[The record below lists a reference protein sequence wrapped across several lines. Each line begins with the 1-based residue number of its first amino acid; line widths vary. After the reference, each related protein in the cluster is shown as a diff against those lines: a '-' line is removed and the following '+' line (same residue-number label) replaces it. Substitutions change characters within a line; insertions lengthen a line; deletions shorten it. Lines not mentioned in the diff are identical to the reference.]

1 MAEQR
6 RNDGDGSNEW
16 LEMSALERSGSRPS
30 ARQTLLEEDAC
41 RARRSGKI
49 SSLGARILEFLRL
62 RRTAKAAPDGR
73 TIPLRL
79 GEEPLI
85 DERTG
90 RPYISNRIRTSRYTI
105 WSFLPKQLIYQ
116 FSRLANMYFLCF
128 AILQMIPGFSTTGRF
143 TTLIPL
149 LVFVALT
156 IAKEGY
162 DDWKRY
168 TLDKAEN
175 ASEVTV
181 LRTEHDATSRQRGK
195 RVSAADSADS
205 ELALSPSTDPKGSS
219 VPWKTTRWGDLK
231 VGDVV
236 RLVGD
241 EQVPADIVL
250 LHADEGIAFV
260 DTRALDGE
268 TNLKSK
274 LVPADL
280 KGLSLVS
287 AQDISNADVYFT
299 IEHPNQD
306 LYNFDGTAT
315 VGGSEPLSLSV
326 DNIIYRGCGIKN
338 TRFVIGMVVN
348 TGEDT
353 KIRMNANRDPEAK
366 RPALEKF
373 VNLIVIF
380 LALYMLVTSLL
391 LFMGFLLYWQGD
403 NEPWYLMLAVVANQ
417 DVIIGLIIQFSNVV
431 PMSLIMAIEAVKL
444 NLAVLVA
451 SDVEMYHEETDTP
464 AGCNTN
470 VILDDLGQIGY
481 IFSDKTGTL
490 TDNIM
495 KFRRISVA
503 GTSWWH
509 EDREPAMDKQSAS
522 SEGRGRTTDDL
533 VAQMRQDPSSTL
545 SQAAYEYILALAVC
559 HTCLPEKDPQT
570 GEITDFQASSP
581 DELALVRAAQELGI
595 LVVERSPQSL
605 TLEISH
611 DVGQARRRETYEV
624 LDVIEF
630 SSKRKRMS
638 IVVRRPDG
646 RIWVICKG
654 ADTIVL
660 PRLKKAQMDARRQSL
675 RQHKRGSTSLSFPR
689 RSLESAESPTSQ
701 ISAHGWSPGAHG
713 LSDTNPY
720 ADRSSRYRESRT
732 NEDTLN
738 RCLDHIDEY
747 AREGLR
753 TLVFAHRYL
762 SEEEYGS
769 WKREYHDAQVSLT
782 DRQRKLEEVGEKI
795 EHSFDLIGASGVED
809 KLQMGVP
816 ETIDRLRRARIKI
829 WMLTGDKRETA
840 INIAHSS
847 RICTPETALFQLDV
861 EDGDLGWQISDVLS
875 APARQDAPHSAI
887 VIDGQT
893 LTALEQP
900 GAEQLRKTFFR
911 ELVPAV
917 DSVICCRA
925 SPSQKAL
932 LVRAV
937 RDEPPPPAGTGMLGK
952 AWWWVRG
959 SFTSHRRPLTLA
971 VGDGA
976 NDLAMITAA
985 SVGVGISG
993 REGQQA
999 ARVADISIAQFRFLS
1014 RLLLVHGRWNY
1025 HRITRFVLGSFW
1037 KETLFWFPAA
1047 LYQIAAGFTGTSL
1060 YESTALTLYGFTFTT
1075 AATMTIGAW
1084 DKDLK
1089 ARTLTAVPE
1098 LYAYGQR
1105 AQGLNWGV
1113 FIACIAN
1120 AILAGATISFLT
1132 WLGYGGAYTT
1142 TPDDNGLY
1150 AIGTLVFIAC
1160 MIWTNVKILILEMQY
1175 KTFLVLLIFCAEIA
1189 LIWLYHI
1196 LVGYVF
1202 TSLVISPY
1210 SVVNGFIRNF
1220 GGDAAWW
1227 ATLGLVLGGLFTV
1240 ELSVAA
1246 LRQRFAGAFTQVW
1259 KTDEGRNDARSW
1271 DTRLWKE
1278 IERDRECKARL
1289 REMAEQ

>member
-1 MAEQR
+1 MADQR
-6 RNDGDGSNEW
+6 KRGRDGSSEW
-16 LEMSALERSGSRPS
+16 LEMSALEGSEAHPN
-30 ARQTLLEEDAC
+30 ARQTLLDEGT
-41 RARRSGKI
+41 RSPGTVA
-49 SSLGARILEFLRL
+49 SLGGRVLELLRL
-62 RRTAKAAPDGR
+62 RRNTRAAPDGR
-73 TIPLRL
+73 RIPLRL
-79 GEEPLI
+79 GEEMLI

-105 WSFLPKQLIYQ
+105 WNFVPRQLIYQ
-116 FSRLANMYFLCF
+116 FSRLANMYFLII

-149 LVFVALT
+149 LIFVAST

-175 ASEVTV
+175 ASKVTIMG
-181 LRTEHDATSRQRGK
+181 TEHGTTSKQHGK
-195 RVSAADSADS
+195 RVSAADS
-205 ELALSPSTDPKGSS
+205 ELALSPSMDQKGSNA
-219 VPWKTTRWGDLK
+219 PWTTSRWGDLK
-231 VGDVV
+231 VGDIL

-250 LHADEGIAFV
+250 IHADEGLAFV

-274 LVPADL
+274 MVPAGL
-280 KGLSLVS
+280 KRLQLDSE
-287 AQDISNADVYFT
+287 QNISHSDVYLT

-315 VGGSEPLSLSV
+315 VDDREQLPLNV
-326 DNIIYRGCGIKN
+326 DHIIYRGCEIKN
-338 TRFVIGMVVN
+338 TRFIIGMVIN

-353 KIRMNANRDPEAK
+353 KIRMNANQNPEAK

-380 LALYMLVTSLL
+380 LALYMLITSVLL
-391 LFMGFLLYWQGD
+391 YMGFKLYWQGSD
-403 NEPWYLMLAVVANQ
+403 IPWYLVFSVVSDQ
-417 DVIIGLIIQFSNVV
+417 EVIIGFIIQFSNVV

-451 SDVEMYHEETDTP
+451 SDIEMHHEESDTP

-470 VILDDLGQIGY
+470 IILDDLGQIGY

-509 EDREPAMDKQSAS
+509 EDRCSAAGKDPTP

-533 VAQMRQDPSSTL
+533 VAQIRQDPKSAL

-559 HTCLPEKDPQT
+559 HTCLPEKDPHT

-595 LVVERSPQSL
+595 LVVERSTQSL

-611 DVGQARRRETYEV
+611 GMGQGGTRETYEV

-638 IVVRRPDG
+638 IIVRRPDG
-646 RIWVICKG
+646 RLWMICKG

-660 PRLKKAQMDARRQSL
+660 PRLRKAQMDERRRSL
-675 RQHKRGSTSLSFPR
+675 RQHKRGSTNLSFPR
-689 RSLESAESPTSQ
+689 RSLEISTSPVSVH
-701 ISAHGWSPGAHG
+701 SWNPGTEG
-713 LSDTNPY
+713 FFDTNPY
-720 ADRSSRYRESRT
+720 AGRSSPHQESHP
-732 NEDTLN
+732 NEKDSLS

-753 TLVFAHRYL
+753 TLVFAHRYI
-762 SEEEYGS
+762 SEEEYRS
-769 WKREYHDAQVSLT
+769 WKRDYHDAQVSLT
-782 DRQRKLEEVGEKI
+782 DRQRKLEEVGEEM

-809 KLQMGVP
+809 KLQKGVP

-861 EDGDLGWQISDVLS
+861 EDGDLGWQISDILN
-875 APARQDAPHSAI
+875 APDRQAAPHSAI

-900 GAEQLRKTFFR
+900 DAAPLRATFFTQ
-911 ELVPAV
+911 LIPAV

-937 RDEPPPPAGTGMLGK
+937 RDEPQPPPGTGIAGK
-952 AWWWVRG
+952 AWWWVRS

-976 NDLAMITAA
+976 NDLAMITSA
-985 SVGVGISG
+985 SVGVGISGG

-999 ARVADISIAQFRFLS
+999 ARVADVSIAQFRFLA

-1025 HRITRFVLGSFW
+1025 HRVTRFVLGSFW
-1037 KETLFWFPAA
+1037 KEALFWFPAA
-1047 LYQIAAGFTGTSL
+1047 LYQVAAGFTGTSL
-1060 YESTALTLYGFTFTT
+1060 YESTALTVYGFAFTT

-1084 DKDLK
+1084 EKDLK
-1089 ARTLTAVPE
+1089 ARTLMAVPE

-1113 FIACIAN
+1113 FLAWIAN
-1120 AILAGATISFLT
+1120 AVLAGAAISFLT

-1175 KTFLVLLIFCAEIA
+1175 KTILVLLIFCAEIA
-1189 LIWLYHI
+1189 LIWLFHI

-1210 SVVNGFIRNF
+1210 SVVDGFVRSF

-1227 ATLGLVLGGLFTV
+1227 ATLALVLGGLFTV

-1246 LRQRFAGAFTQVW
+1246 LRQRFAGAFTEVW
-1259 KTDEGRNDARSW
+1259 RTDGGRNDARSW

-1278 IERDRECKARL
+1278 IEKDRGCKTRL
-1289 REMAEQ
+1289 EEMARQ

>member
-1 MAEQR
+1 MTDQR
-6 RNDGDGSNEW
+6 KVGRDGSSEW
-16 LEMSALERSGSRPS
+16 LELSALEGSVTRPS
-30 ARQTLLEEDAC
+30 ARQTLLDEGVSQT
-41 RARRSGKI
+41 RSVGKA
-49 SSLGARILEFLRL
+49 SSLGGKLLELLRL
-62 RRTAKAAPDGR
+62 RRRSRAAPDGR
-73 TIPLRL
+73 RIPLRI
-79 GEEPLI
+79 GEEPLM

-105 WSFLPKQLIYQ
+105 WNFVPRQLIYQ
-116 FSRLANMYFLCF
+116 FSRLANMYFLII

-149 LVFVALT
+149 LIFVALT

-175 ASEVTV
+175 ASKVTI
-181 LRTEHDATSRQRGK
+181 LRTEHDATTSRQHGK
-195 RVSAADSADS
+195 RPSVADSQ
-205 ELALSPSTDPKGSS
+205 LALSPSSDQRGFSA
-219 VPWKTTRWGDLK
+219 PWKTTRWGDLK
-231 VGDVV
+231 VGDIV
-236 RLVGD
+236 RLLGD

-250 LHADEGIAFV
+250 LHADESVAYV

-274 LVPADL
+274 LVPAGL
-280 KGLSLVS
+280 KKLDLVS
-287 AQDISNADVYFT
+287 VQNISNSDVYFT

-306 LYNFDGTAT
+306 LYNFDGNAI
-315 VGGSEPLSLSV
+315 VDGSQQLSLNV
-326 DNIIYRGCGIKN
+326 DNIIYRGCEVKN
-338 TRFVIGMVVN
+338 TRFIIGMVIN

-353 KIRMNANRDPEAK
+353 KIRMNANQNPEAK

-380 LALYMLVTSLL
+380 LALYMLITSVLL
-391 LFMGFLLYWQGD
+391 YMGFKLYWQGTD
-403 NEPWYLMLAVVANQ
+403 VPWYLMLSVVSDQ
-417 DVIIGLIIQFSNVV
+417 EVIIGFIIQFSNVV

-451 SDVEMYHEETDTP
+451 SDIEMHHEETDTP

-470 VILDDLGQIGY
+470 IILDDLGQIGY

-509 EDREPAMDKQSAS
+509 EDRGLTAGNAS
-522 SEGRGRTTDDL
+522 PEAHGRTTDDL
-533 VAQMRQDPSSTL
+533 VAQIRQDPRSAL

-559 HTCLPEKDPQT
+559 HTCLPETEPQT
-570 GEITDFQASSP
+570 GEVTDFQASSP

-595 LVVERSPQSL
+595 LVVERTTQSL
-605 TLEISH
+605 TLEISSGL
-611 DVGQARRRETYEV
+611 GQGSRRETYEV

-646 RIWVICKG
+646 SLWVICKG

-660 PRLKKAQMDARRQSL
+660 PRLRKAQMDARRQSL
-675 RQHKRGSTSLSFPR
+675 RQHKRGSTNLSFPR
-689 RSLESAESPTSQ
+689 RSLESPTSP
-701 ISAHGWSPGAHG
+701 ISVHSWIPGSQG
-713 LSDTNPY
+713 FFDTNPY
-720 ADRSSRYRESRT
+720 AGRSSPYPEARVSED
-732 NEDTLN
+732 DTLS
-738 RCLDHIDEY
+738 RCLEHIDEY

-753 TLVFAHRYL
+753 TLVYAHRHL
-762 SEEEYGS
+762 SEQEYRS
-769 WKREYHDAQVSLT
+769 WKREYHDAQISLT
-782 DRQRKLEEVGEKI
+782 DRQRRLEEVGEKI
-795 EHSFDLIGASGVED
+795 EHSFELIGASGVED
-809 KLQMGVP
+809 KLQKGVP

-847 RICTPETALFQLDV
+847 HICTPQTALFQLDV
-861 EDGDLGWQISDVLS
+861 EDGDLEWQISDILNS
-875 APARQDAPHSAI
+875 PDRQEAPHSAI

-893 LTALEQP
+893 LTALDQP
-900 GAEQLRKTFFR
+900 HAAHLRKTFFTQ
-911 ELVPAV
+911 LIPTV

-932 LVRAV
+932 LVQAV
-937 RDEPPPPAGTGMLGK
+937 RDEPAPPPGTGIAGK
-952 AWWWVRG
+952 ARWWVRS

-1047 LYQIAAGFTGTSL
+1047 LYQIAVGFTGTSL
-1060 YESTALTLYGFTFTT
+1060 YESTALTVYGFAFTT
-1075 AATMTIGAW
+1075 ACTMTIGAW
-1084 DKDLK
+1084 EKDLK
-1089 ARTLTAVPE
+1089 ARTLMAVPE

-1113 FIACIAN
+1113 FLSWIAN
-1120 AILAGATISFLT
+1120 AVLAGTAISFLT

-1175 KTFLVLLIFCAEIA
+1175 KTILVLLIFCAEIV
-1189 LIWLYHI
+1189 LIWLFHI
-1196 LVGYVF
+1196 VVGYVF

-1210 SVVNGFIRNF
+1210 SVVDGFVRNF

-1227 ATLGLVLGGLFTV
+1227 ATLALVLGGLFTV

-1246 LRQRFAGAFTQVW
+1246 LRQRFAGTLSQAW
-1259 KTDEGRNDARSW
+1259 RTDRGRKDASSW

-1278 IERDRECKARL
+1278 IERDRGCKARL
-1289 REMAEQ
+1289 EEMARE

>member
-1 MAEQR
+1 
-6 RNDGDGSNEW
+6 
-16 LEMSALERSGSRPS
+16 
-30 ARQTLLEEDAC
+30 
-41 RARRSGKI
+41 
-49 SSLGARILEFLRL
+49 
-62 RRTAKAAPDGR
+62 
-73 TIPLRL
+73 
-79 GEEPLI
+79 
-85 DERTG
+85 
-90 RPYISNRIRTSRYTI
+90 
-105 WSFLPKQLIYQ
+105 
-116 FSRLANMYFLCF
+116 MYFLII

-149 LVFVALT
+149 LIFVALT

-175 ASEVTV
+175 ASKVTI
-181 LRTEHDATSRQRGK
+181 LGTERGATSRQHGK
-195 RVSAADSADS
+195 RVSAADS
-205 ELALSPSTDPKGSS
+205 EVALSPSSTRMKPGT
-219 VPWKTTRWGDLK
+219 PWTTTQWGELK

-236 RLVGD
+236 RLSGD

-250 LHADEGIAFV
+250 LYADEGVAFV

-274 LVPADL
+274 MVPAAL
-280 KGLSLVS
+280 KNLHLVS
-287 AQDISNADVYFT
+287 MQNISASDVYFT

-315 VGGSEPLSLSV
+315 VDGHETSPLNV
-326 DNIIYRGCGIKN
+326 DNIIYRGCEIKN
-338 TRFVIGMVVN
+338 TKFIIGMVIN

-353 KIRMNANRDPEAK
+353 KIRMNANRNPEAK

-380 LALYMLVTSLL
+380 LALYMLATSVLL
-391 LFMGFLLYWQGD
+391 YMGFKLYWQGTSAA
-403 NEPWYLMLAVVANQ
+403 PWYLMFSVVSDQ
-417 DVIIGLIIQFSNVV
+417 EVIIGFIIQFSNVV

-451 SDVEMYHEETDTP
+451 SDAEMYHAESDTP

-470 VILDDLGQIGY
+470 IILDDLGQIGY
-481 IFSDKTGTL
+481 VFSDKTGTL

-509 EDREPAMDKQSAS
+509 HDAGFADAKAVPSPPED
-522 SEGRGRTTDDL
+522 RGRTTDDL
-533 VAQMRQDPSSTL
+533 LAQIRRDPRSAL
-545 SQAAYEYILALAVC
+545 SQASCEYILALAVC
-559 HTCLPEKDPQT
+559 HTCLPERDPQT
-570 GEITDFQASSP
+570 GEVADFQASSP
-581 DELALVRAAQELGI
+581 DELALVRAAQELGV
-595 LVVERSPQSL
+595 LVVERTAQSL
-605 TLEISH
+605 TLEIS
-611 DVGQARRRETYEV
+611 DGDGAGRGGTIRRETYEV

-646 RIWVICKG
+646 RIWVLCKG

-660 PRLKKAQMDARRQSL
+660 PRLRRAQTDARRQSL
-675 RQHKRGSTSLSFPR
+675 RRHQRGSTNLSFPR
-689 RSLESAESPTSQ
+689 RSLEGPASPVSVHT
-701 ISAHGWSPGAHG
+701 WVPGTPGFWDA
-713 LSDTNPY
+713 NPY
-720 ADRSSRYRESRT
+720 AGRLSPYPERHMSE
-732 NEDTLN
+732 EEVLN

-762 SEEEYGS
+762 SDEEYRS
-769 WKREYHDAQVSLT
+769 WKRDYHDAQVSLT
-782 DRQRKLEEVGEKI
+782 DRQQKLEEVGEKI
-795 EHSFDLIGASGVED
+795 EHSFELIGASGVED
-809 KLQMGVP
+809 KLQKGVP

-840 INIAHSS
+840 INIVSTGVCILPRASLQSRSCWSNSPWHQDTDHEQKAHSS
-847 RICTPETALFQLDV
+847 RICTPETALFQLDA
-861 EDGDLGWQISDVLS
+861 EDGDLEWQISDILAS
-875 APARQDAPHSAI
+875 PDRQASPHSAI

-893 LTALEQP
+893 LLALEHP
-900 GAEQLRKTFFR
+900 ESASARKTFFTQ
-911 ELVPAV
+911 LIPTVG
-917 DSVICCRA
+917 SVICCRA

-937 RDEPPPPAGTGMLGK
+937 RDEPQPPPGTGPVGR
-952 AWWWVRG
+952 AWWWLRT

-971 VGDGA
+971 IGDGA

-985 SVGVGISG
+985 NVGVGISG

-999 ARVADISIAQFRFLS
+999 ARVADVSLAQFRFLS

-1037 KETLFWFPAA
+1037 KETMFWFPAA
-1047 LYQIAAGFTGTSL
+1047 LYQIAAGFTGTSV
-1060 YESTALTLYGFTFTT
+1060 YESTALTVYGFAFST

-1084 DKDLK
+1084 EKDLK
-1089 ARTLTAVPE
+1089 AGTLMAVPE

-1105 AQGLNWGV
+1105 AMGLNWGV
-1113 FIACIAN
+1113 FLAWIAN
-1120 AILAGATISFLT
+1120 AVLAGAAISFLA

-1160 MIWTNVKILILEMQY
+1160 MVWTNVKIL
-1175 KTFLVLLIFCAEIA
+1175 
-1189 LIWLYHI
+1189 
-1196 LVGYVF
+1196 
-1202 TSLVISPY
+1202 
-1210 SVVNGFIRNF
+1210 
-1220 GGDAAWW
+1220 
-1227 ATLGLVLGGLFTV
+1227 
-1240 ELSVAA
+1240 
-1246 LRQRFAGAFTQVW
+1246 
-1259 KTDEGRNDARSW
+1259 
-1271 DTRLWKE
+1271 
-1278 IERDRECKARL
+1278 
-1289 REMAEQ
+1289 

>member
-1 MAEQR
+1 MADQR
-6 RNDGDGSNEW
+6 KSDRDGSSEW
-16 LEMSALERSGSRPS
+16 LEMSALEGSATRPS
-30 ARQTLLEEDAC
+30 ARQTLLDEGGGQAA
-41 RARRSGKI
+41 RAGKT
-49 SSLGARILEFLRL
+49 SSMAGRVLEFLRL
-62 RRTAKAAPDGR
+62 RRTAQAAPDGR
-73 TIPLRL
+73 IIPLRV
-79 GEEPLI
+79 GDEPLT
-85 DERTG
+85 DEQTG

-105 WSFLPKQLIYQ
+105 WNFVPRQLIYQ
-116 FSRLANMYFLCF
+116 FSRLANMYFLII

-149 LVFVALT
+149 LIFVALT

-175 ASEVTV
+175 ASKVTI
-181 LRTEHDATSRQRGK
+181 LGAEHGATSRQHGK
-195 RVSAADSADS
+195 RVSVADS
-205 ELALSPSTDPKGSS
+205 EVALSPSSTRTKPST
-219 VPWKTTRWGDLK
+219 PWMTTQWGELK

-236 RLVGD
+236 RLSGD

-250 LHADEGIAFV
+250 LHADEGVAYV

-274 LVPADL
+274 MVPAAL
-280 KGLSLVS
+280 KNLHLVS
-287 AQDISNADVYFT
+287 VQNISGSDVYFT

-315 VGGSEPLSLSV
+315 VDGNETSPLNV
-326 DNIIYRGCGIKN
+326 DNIIYRGCEIKN
-338 TRFVIGMVVN
+338 TKFIIAMVIN

-353 KIRMNANRDPEAK
+353 KIRMNANRNPEAK

-380 LALYMLVTSLL
+380 LALYMLVTSVLL
-391 LFMGFLLYWQGD
+391 YMGFKIYWQGT
-403 NEPWYLMLAVVANQ
+403 NVPWYLMLSVVSDQ
-417 DVIIGLIIQFSNVV
+417 EVIIGFIIQFSNVV

-451 SDVEMYHEETDTP
+451 SDAEMHHDESDTP

-470 VILDDLGQIGY
+470 IILDDLGQIGY
-481 IFSDKTGTL
+481 VFSDKTGTL

-509 EDREPAMDKQSAS
+509 HDAGFTEAKVPAPSED
-522 SEGRGRTTDDL
+522 RGRTTNDL
-533 VAQMRQDPSSTL
+533 LAQIRRDPRSTL

-559 HTCLPEKDPQT
+559 HTCLPEKDPET
-570 GEITDFQASSP
+570 GEVVDFQASSP

-595 LVVERSPQSL
+595 LVVERTTQSL

-611 DVGQARRRETYEV
+611 GLGQGVRRETYEV

-660 PRLKKAQMDARRQSL
+660 PRLRKAQMDARRQSL
-675 RQHKRGSTSLSFPR
+675 RQHQRGSTNLSFPR
-689 RSLESAESPTSQ
+689 RSLESPASPVSVH
-701 ISAHGWSPGAHG
+701 SWNPGTPG
-713 LSDTNPY
+713 FWDGNRDTNPY
-720 ADRSSRYRESRT
+720 AGRSSPYPDRHMK
-732 NEDTLN
+732 EDEILN

-762 SEEEYGS
+762 SNEEYRA
-769 WKREYHDAQVSLT
+769 WKRDYHSAQVSLT

-809 KLQMGVP
+809 KLQKGVP

-861 EDGDLGWQISDVLS
+861 EDGDLEWQISDILNS
-875 APARQDAPHSAI
+875 PDRQAAPHSAI

-900 GAEQLRKTFFR
+900 EAAQIRKVFFTQLIPT
-911 ELVPAV
+911 VG
-917 DSVICCRA
+917 SVICCRA

-937 RDEPPPPAGTGMLGK
+937 RDEPSPPPGTTSLGR
-952 AWWWVRG
+952 AWWWVRT

-971 VGDGA
+971 IGDGA

-985 SVGVGISG
+985 NVGVGISG

-1037 KETLFWFPAA
+1037 KETMFWFPAA

-1060 YESTALTLYGFTFTT
+1060 YESTALTVYGFAFST
-1075 AATMTIGAW
+1075 ACTMTIGAW
-1084 DKDLK
+1084 EKDLK
-1089 ARTLTAVPE
+1089 ARTLMAVPE

-1113 FIACIAN
+1113 FLSWIAN
-1120 AILAGATISFLT
+1120 AVLAGAAISFLA

-1160 MIWTNVKILILEMQY
+1160 MVWTNVKILVLEMQY
-1175 KTFLVLLIFCAEIA
+1175 KTILVLLIFCAEIA
-1189 LIWLYHI
+1189 LIWLFHI
-1196 LVGYVF
+1196 VVGYVF

-1210 SVVNGFIRNF
+1210 SVVNGFTRAF
-1220 GGDAAWW
+1220 GGDPAWW
-1227 ATLGLVLGGLFTV
+1227 ATLALVLGGLFTV

-1246 LRQRFAGAFTQVW
+1246 LRQRFAGSMNQAWRTE
-1259 KTDEGRNDARSW
+1259 KGRDDMGAW

-1278 IERDRECKARL
+1278 IERDRGCKARL
-1289 REMAEQ
+1289 EEMARE